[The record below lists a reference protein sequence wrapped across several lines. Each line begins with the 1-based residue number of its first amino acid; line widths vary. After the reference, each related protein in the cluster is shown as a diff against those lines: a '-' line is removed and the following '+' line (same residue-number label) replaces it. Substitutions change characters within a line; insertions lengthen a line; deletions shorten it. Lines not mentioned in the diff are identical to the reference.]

1 MNQNTGTTS
10 GWGWMTRRGHLRA
23 VAGVGATAALAGCGA
38 SGATE
43 QTAAPAKTPVTIN
56 YMSQLVETHPD
67 GAMRLELIDS
77 FNRTNELG
85 ITVNTAEGKA
95 ATNMD
100 KIKALA
106 AGGSPPDL
114 YYQPYNLAAELFVTG
129 ITVDVDAELKGDK
142 EWAKQRADIF
152 PNMLETSTWNG
163 KLVAMPGHTN
173 NQALVYN
180 LGLLQRDGVAPP
192 KQNWTWNDFR
202 ATAER
207 FIRPDV
213 IPFSV
218 NWDDWDHFLGTTGSR
233 PVNKDG
239 RKVTIDTPEML
250 ATMEFMVGLY
260 TRGIAQL
267 TPDGKSV
274 AEQYRNAK
282 NDTVFELQ
290 GAYRFPT
297 YRQNNAPPW
306 GAIHTPIHPQG
317 GQLFGYA
324 AGQSPVVMNMA
335 PEKRRAAA
343 QVARWITAPKQQA
356 QHCIKANAIP
366 VSKAVM
372 SDKDFQDYLAKDP
385 AYKVF
390 IDLAPNNWRW
400 PLMPSYAKINGAI
413 DTHVGAILRREV
425 SISAG
430 LANAQ
435 REGQLALDE
444 DVKLMK

>member
-1 MNQNTGTTS
+1 MNQSARSEALS
-10 GWGWMTRRGHLRA
+10 GWTRMTRRRHLR
-23 VAGVGATAALAGCGA
+23 GAAALGAAATLAGCGA
-38 SGATE
+38 T
-43 QTAAPAKTPVTIN
+43 QQAPASAKVPVTIN

-67 GAMRLELIDS
+67 GAARLELLEL
-77 FNRTNELG
+77 FNRTNDLG
-85 ITVNTAEGKA
+85 ITVNTADGKA
-95 ATNMD
+95 ATNID
-100 KIKALA
+100 KIKTLA
-106 AGGSPPDL
+106 ASGSQPDL
-114 YYQPYNLAAELFVTG
+114 YYQPFNLAAELFVSG
-129 ITVDVDAELKGDK
+129 VTVDVENELKGDK
-142 EWAKQRADIF
+142 GWAKQKADLF
-152 PNMLETSTWNG
+152 PNMLETSMWSG
-163 KLVAMPGHTN
+163 KLVAVPGHTN
-173 NQALVYN
+173 NQAIVYN
-180 LGLLQRDGVAPP
+180 VGLLQRDGVAPP
-192 KQNWTWNDFR
+192 KQSWNWNDFR
-202 ATAER
+202 AMAER
-207 FIRPDV
+207 FIKPDTIV
-213 IPFSV
+213 FSV

-233 PVNKDG
+233 PVSKDG

-250 ATMEFMVGLY
+250 ATMEYMVGLY

-274 AEQYRNAK
+274 AETYRNAK

-306 GAIHTPIHPQG
+306 GAVHIPIRPQG

-324 AGQSPVVMNMA
+324 AGQSPVVLNVA

-343 QVARWITAPKQQA
+343 HVSRWITAPKQQSL
-356 QHCIKANAIP
+356 HCIKANAIP

-372 SDKDFQDYLAKDP
+372 ADKDFQDYLAKDAP
-385 AYKVF
+385 YKAMV
-390 IDLAPNNWRW
+390 DLAPYGWRW

-413 DTHVGAILRREV
+413 DTHVGKILRREV